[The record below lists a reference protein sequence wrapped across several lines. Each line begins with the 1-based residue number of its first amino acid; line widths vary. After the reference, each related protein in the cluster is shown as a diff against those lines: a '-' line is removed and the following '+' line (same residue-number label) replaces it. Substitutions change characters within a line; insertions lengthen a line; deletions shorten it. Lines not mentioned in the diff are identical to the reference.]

1 MLNGT
6 SEVNIIRILN
16 ILVKPNTRQ
25 SSQSFQIFRH
35 ANIELVSFYLS
46 EALDVLFRCGTSPH
60 LSQSIRLLT
69 KAKVGSKF
77 DNKWNTCKQENVSLE
92 KSFLTDT
99 SPHLFV

>member
-6 SEVNIIRILN
+6 SEVNIISILN

-69 KAKVGSKF
+69 KA
-77 DNKWNTCKQENVSLE
+77 NKGQNLTISGPHVNKKMFLWKSL
-92 KSFLTDT
+92 F
-99 SPHLFV
+99 